1 MHKVGSTS
9 LKWGFTIRKKLLA
22 FCLLLLLIPTVFLSI
37 DSYFNAKDE
46 TDKLIEKNLENSVK
60 LMVQN
65 INQLNELVKNGQ
77 LTMQLAEEDAK
88 LIMLGSKQADGTRP
102 INRNINMGVNGYYF
116 VLNDKGDLQ
125 AHPSLEGQNI
135 WDKKS
140 SDGVYYIQDMIRQA
154 QNGGGFTFYDWPLPN
169 SDQEAMKIAYAL
181 KVPEWNWI
189 VVAGSYYQD
198 YNEGQ
203 KRLLHSMITT
213 LLICLVLGTVG
224 VILFS
229 NHISKP
235 IKKIAAEAR
244 KLATGD
250 LTSDA
255 LYIKNRDEIGKLA
268 SDFTTMST
276 NLKTLVKQVM
286 HSSDQVSAASETL
299 QSSIEETTQ
308 ASRNIAES
316 TQHIAAGIETQ
327 AMSTEQSSRAMEEM
341 TQGILRIADTSSQA
355 YETSIQ
361 SKTEAEY
368 GFGLIEQSI
377 SKMQSVEEAVN
388 NISKVMETL
397 NMRSQ
402 EISSIVTMMSDIASQ
417 TSLLSLN
424 ASIEAARAGE
434 QGRGFAVVASEVK
447 KLAEMSKHSSEQ
459 INELVSQVQADIAS
473 ASSSTIQGIDE
484 FQQGMLAIEQTGT
497 AFAKIVETAQGVVS
511 QIQEASAAAEQM
523 SASSEEITASLQ
535 ELDRIAGQS
544 AKSSE
549 SITAATEEQ
558 IATIDEIAQS
568 SSSLNHMATAL
579 KEMAHQFQIKE

>member
-1 MHKVGSTS
+1 MQKVNSTP
-9 LKWGFTIRKKLLA
+9 LKWGWTIRKKLMA
-22 FCLLLLLIPTVFLSI
+22 FCLLLLLIPTLSLSI
-37 DSYFNAKDE
+37 TGYFNAKDE
-46 TDKLIEKNLENSVK
+46 TDRLIEKNLENSVK

-65 INQLNELVKNGQ
+65 IIQLDTLVKNGQ
-77 LTMQLAEEDAK
+77 LTRQQAEEDAK

-102 INRNINMGVNGYYF
+102 INRNIDLGVNGYYF
-116 VLNDKGDLQ
+116 VLNDKGELQ

-135 WDKKS
+135 WDKQS
-140 SDGVYYIQDMIRQA
+140 SDGIYYIQDMIKQG
-154 QNGGGFTFYDWPLPN
+154 QNGGGFTFYNWPLPG
-169 SDQEAMKIAYAL
+169 SSKEALKIAYAL
-181 KVPEWNWI
+181 KVQEWNWI
-189 VVAGSYYQD
+189 VAAGSYYQD

-203 KRLLHSMITT
+203 ARMLHSTITV
-213 LLICLVLGTVG
+213 LVICLVLGAAG

-244 KLATGD
+244 KMATGD

-255 LYIKNRDEIGKLA
+255 LRIKNRDEIGKLA

-276 NLKTLVKQVM
+276 NLKSLVKQVM
-286 HSSDQVSAASETL
+286 HSSDQVSSASQTL

-316 TQHIAAGIETQ
+316 TQQIAAGIETQ
-327 AMSTEQSSRAMEEM
+327 AMSSEQSSKAMEEM

-377 SKMQSVEEAVN
+377 AKMQSVQQAVN

-397 NMRSQ
+397 NVRSQ
-402 EISSIVTMMSDIASQ
+402 EISGIVTVMSDIASQ

-459 INELVSQVQADIAS
+459 INELVFQVQADIAS
-473 ASSSTIQGIDE
+473 ASSSTVQGIDE

-497 AFAKIVETAQGVVS
+497 AFAKIVETAQGVVG
-511 QIQEASAAAEQM
+511 QIQEASAASEQM
-523 SASSEEITASLQ
+523 SASSQEITATLQ
-535 ELDRIAGQS
+535 ELDRIAGHS
-544 AKSSE
+544 ARSSE
-549 SITAATEEQ
+549 AITAATEEQ
-558 IATIDEIAQS
+558 IATMDEIAIS
-568 SSSLNHMATAL
+568 SSSLNHMATTL
-579 KEMAHQFQIKE
+579 KEMAHRFHIKE

>member
-1 MHKVGSTS
+1 MQKVNGTP
-9 LKWGFTIRKKLLA
+9 LKWGWTIRNKLMA
-22 FCLLLLLIPTVFLSI
+22 FCLLLLLIPTLSLSI
-37 DSYFNAKDE
+37 TSYFNAKDE
-46 TDKLIEKNLENSVK
+46 TDRLIEKNLENSVK

-65 INQLNELVKNGQ
+65 IIQLNNLVKNGQ
-77 LTMQLAEEDAK
+77 LTKQQAEEDAK

-102 INRNINMGVNGYYF
+102 INRNIDLGVNGYYF
-116 VLNDKGDLQ
+116 VLNDKGELQ

-135 WDKKS
+135 WDKQS
-140 SDGVYYIQDMIRQA
+140 SDGIYYIQDMIKQG
-154 QNGGGFTFYDWPLPN
+154 QNGGGFTFYNWPLPG
-169 SDQEAMKIAYAL
+169 SSKEALKIAYAL

-189 VVAGSYYQD
+189 VAAGSYYQD

-203 KRLLHSMITT
+203 ARMLHSTITV
-213 LLICLVLGTVG
+213 LVICLVLGAAG

-244 KLATGD
+244 KMATGD

-255 LYIKNRDEIGKLA
+255 LRIKNRDEIGKLA

-276 NLKTLVKQVM
+276 NLKSLVKQVM
-286 HSSDQVSAASETL
+286 HSSDQVSIASQTL

-316 TQHIAAGIETQ
+316 TQQIAAGIETQ

-377 SKMQSVEEAVN
+377 AKMQSVQQAVN

-397 NMRSQ
+397 NVRSQ
-402 EISSIVTMMSDIASQ
+402 EISGIVTVISDISSQ

-459 INELVSQVQADIAS
+459 IKELVFQVQADIAS
-473 ASSSTIQGIDE
+473 ASSSTVQGIDE

-497 AFAKIVETAQGVVS
+497 AFAKIVETAQGVVG
-511 QIQEASAAAEQM
+511 QIQEASAASEQM
-523 SASSEEITASLQ
+523 SASSQEITATLQ
-535 ELDRIAGQS
+535 ELDRIARHS
-544 AKSSE
+544 ARSSGA
-549 SITAATEEQ
+549 ITAATEEQ

-568 SSSLNHMATAL
+568 SSSLNHMATTL
-579 KEMAHQFQIKE
+579 KEMAHRFHIKE

>member
-1 MHKVGSTS
+1 MQKVNGTP
-9 LKWGFTIRKKLLA
+9 LKWGWTIRKKLMA
-22 FCLLLLLIPTVFLSI
+22 FCLLLLLIPTLSLSI
-37 DSYFNAKDE
+37 TGYFNAKDE
-46 TDKLIEKNLENSVK
+46 TDRLIEKNLENSVK

-65 INQLNELVKNGQ
+65 IIQLNNLVKNGQ
-77 LTMQLAEEDAK
+77 LTKQQAEEDAK

-102 INRNINMGVNGYYF
+102 INRNINLGVNGYYF
-116 VLNDKGDLQ
+116 VLNDMGELQ

-135 WDKKS
+135 WDKQS
-140 SDGVYYIQDMIRQA
+140 SDGIYYIQDMIKQG
-154 QNGGGFTFYDWPLPN
+154 QNGGGFTFYNWPLPG
-169 SDQEAMKIAYAL
+169 SSKEALKIAYAL

-189 VVAGSYYQD
+189 VAAGSYYQD

-203 KRLLHSMITT
+203 ARMLHSTITV
-213 LLICLVLGTVG
+213 LVICLVLGAAG

-235 IKKIAAEAR
+235 IKKIASEAR
-244 KLATGD
+244 KMATGD

-255 LYIKNRDEIGKLA
+255 LRIKNRDEIGKLA

-276 NLKTLVKQVM
+276 NLKSLVKQVM
-286 HSSDQVSAASETL
+286 HSSDQVSSATQTL

-316 TQHIAAGIETQ
+316 TQQIAAGIETQ

-377 SKMQSVEEAVN
+377 AKMQSVQQAVN

-397 NMRSQ
+397 NVRSQ
-402 EISSIVTMMSDIASQ
+402 EISGIVTVMSDIASQ

-459 INELVSQVQADIAS
+459 INELVFQVQADIAS
-473 ASSSTIQGIDE
+473 ASSSTVQGIDE

-497 AFAKIVETAQGVVS
+497 AFAKIVETTQGVVG
-511 QIQEASAAAEQM
+511 QIQEASAASEQM
-523 SASSEEITASLQ
+523 SASSQEITATLQ
-535 ELDRIAGQS
+535 ELDRIAGHS
-544 AKSSE
+544 ARSSE
-549 SITAATEEQ
+549 AITAATEEQ
-558 IATIDEIAQS
+558 IATMDEIAQY
-568 SSSLNHMATAL
+568 SSSLNHMATTL
-579 KEMAHQFQIKE
+579 KEMAHRFHIKE